1 MIQLEHGAIAIFV
14 KTPGYSPLKTRL
26 AEGIGEERALD
37 FYKLST
43 RCIADTLK
51 KTQDAFEPYWAV
63 AEMQAVN
70 EWPDF
75 KVLWQ
80 GEGDLGNRLH
90 KVYADLLNRFAYVAL
105 IGADAPQLSSKILRE
120 SLERLK
126 DHDFVIGPAADGG
139 FYLFLGKK
147 ALPRSLWTSVTYSKN
162 DTLEALLAKLRLEGS
177 VAMMRTLTD
186 VDTVEDLVVLCD
198 ELSAGPSL
206 EENLA
211 QLYEQL
217 QGLIKV

>member
-1 MIQLEHGAIAIFV
+1 M
-14 KTPGYSPLKTRL
+14 
-26 AEGIGEERALD
+26 EGFI
-37 FYKLST
+37 
-43 RCIADTLK
+43 
-51 KTQDAFEPYWAV
+51 
-63 AEMQAVN
+63 
-70 EWPDF
+70 
-75 KVLWQ
+75 
-80 GEGDLGNRLH
+80 
-90 KVYADLLNRFAYVAL
+90 
-105 IGADAPQLSSKILRE
+105 
-120 SLERLK
+120 
-126 DHDFVIGPAADGG
+126 
-139 FYLFLGKK
+139 FLGKK